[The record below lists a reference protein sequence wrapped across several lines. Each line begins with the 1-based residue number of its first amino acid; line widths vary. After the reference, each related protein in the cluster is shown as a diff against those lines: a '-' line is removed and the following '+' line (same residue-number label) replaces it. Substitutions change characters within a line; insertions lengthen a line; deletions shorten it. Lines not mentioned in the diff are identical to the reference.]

1 MKARQSAK
9 WMALAALLM
18 FVAAVLQI
26 ASDHFW
32 IGLVFIGAGACFS
45 AAAASYRKKGK
56 AETED
61 SDPRDPE

>member
-1 MKARQSAK
+1 MKAQQKAK

-26 ASDHFW
+26 ASDRFW
-32 IGLVFIGAGACFS
+32 IGLAFIGAGACLS
-45 AAAASYRKKGK
+45 AAAAPYRKKAG

-61 SDPRDPE
+61 SDPQDHE

>member
-1 MKARQSAK
+1 MKAQKTAK

-26 ASDHFW
+26 ASDRFW

-45 AAAASYRKKGK
+45 AAAASYRKKAG

-61 SDPRDPE
+61 SDPQDHE

>member
-1 MKARQSAK
+1 MKAQQKAK

-18 FVAAVLQI
+18 FVAAVFQI

-32 IGLVFIGAGACFS
+32 IGVVFIGAGACFS
-45 AAAASYRKKGK
+45 AAAASYRKKAG

-61 SDPRDPE
+61 SDPQDHE

>member
-9 WMALAALLM
+9 VMALAALLM

-32 IGLVFIGAGACFS
+32 IGIVFIGAGACFS

-61 SDPRDPE
+61 RDPRDHE

>member
-9 WMALAALLM
+9 VMALAALLM

-32 IGLVFIGAGACFS
+32 IGIVFIGAGACFS
-45 AAAASYRKKGK
+45 AAAASYRKMAG

-61 SDPRDPE
+61 SDPQDHE

>member
-26 ASDHFW
+26 VNDRFW
-32 IGLVFIGAGACFS
+32 IGIVFIGAGACFS
-45 AAAASYRKKGK
+45 AAAAAYRKKAD
-56 AETED
+56 AETKD

>member
-9 WMALAALLM
+9 VMALAALLM

-26 ASDHFW
+26 VNDRFW
-32 IGLVFIGAGACFS
+32 IGIVFIGAGACFS

-61 SDPRDPE
+61 RDPRDHE

>member
-1 MKARQSAK
+1 MKAQQSAK
-9 WMALAALLM
+9 VLALAALLM

-26 ASDHFW
+26 ASDRFW
-32 IGLVFIGAGACFS
+32 IGIVFIGAGACLS

-61 SDPRDPE
+61 SDPRENE